1 MKKIIC
7 IICVIVICIVLS
19 VTYAYSMYT
28 KNKNEVKRFNN
39 DFLTYTETEFY
50 GNELA
55 TIINLAIDTNEAYNI
70 QKDSNGKYIEDDSY
84 SVRVDIYLSDTEKE
98 YSMEL
103 INSGGISD
111 FVNNYSNIKFKCT
124 KVEYHKS
131 NKRISYL
138 YIEQIS

>member
-1 MKKIIC
+1 MKRIIC

-19 VTYAYSMYT
+19 ITYAYSMYQ
-28 KNKNEVKRFNN
+28 KNGNEIKKFNN
-39 DFLTYTETEFY
+39 NFLEYTKTEFY

-55 TIINLAIDTNEAYNI
+55 TIINLAIDNNENYEI
-70 QKDSNGKYIEDDSY
+70 PKDSKGKYIVDDSY

-103 INSGGISD
+103 INSGEISN

-124 KVEYHKS
+124 KVEYHKRTG
-131 NKRISYL
+131 RISYI
-138 YIEQIS
+138 YIKQIS

>member
-103 INSGGISD
+103 INSGGISN

-124 KVEYHKS
+124 KVEYHKRTG
-131 NKRISYL
+131 RISYI
-138 YIEQIS
+138 YIKQIS

>member
-124 KVEYHKS
+124 KVEYHKRTG
-131 NKRISYL
+131 RISYI
-138 YIEQIS
+138 YIKQIS

>member
-39 DFLTYTETEFY
+39 DFLTYIETEFY

-124 KVEYHKS
+124 KVEYHKRTG
-131 NKRISYL
+131 RISYI
-138 YIEQIS
+138 YIKKIS

>member
-50 GNELA
+50 GNKLA

-70 QKDSNGKYIEDDSY
+70 QKDLNGKYIEDDSY

-103 INSGGISD
+103 INSGGISN

-124 KVEYHKS
+124 KV
-131 NKRISYL
+131 
-138 YIEQIS
+138 

>member
-55 TIINLAIDTNEAYNI
+55 TIINLAIDSNEAYNI

-124 KVEYHKS
+124 KVEYHKRTG
-131 NKRISYL
+131 RISYI
-138 YIEQIS
+138 YIKQIS

>member
-70 QKDSNGKYIEDDSY
+70 QKDLNGKYIEDDSY

-103 INSGGISD
+103 INSGGISN

-124 KVEYHKS
+124 KVEYHKRTG
-131 NKRISYL
+131 RISYI
-138 YIEQIS
+138 YIKQIS